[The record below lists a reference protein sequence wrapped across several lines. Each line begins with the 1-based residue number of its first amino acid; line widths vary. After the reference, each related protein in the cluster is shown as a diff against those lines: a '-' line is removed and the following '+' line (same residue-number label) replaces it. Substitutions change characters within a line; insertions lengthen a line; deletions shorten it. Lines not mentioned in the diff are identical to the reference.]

1 MLGSTAGRPA
11 YRANLVTV
19 DLNKVS
25 AQSKGPQNR
34 FLSGQPSNCTKLQER
49 FLFYKKNKNVKLRML
64 GLICELFAFKTLGIE
79 DRVYSTENQ
88 I

>member
-25 AQSKGPQNR
+25 AQSKGRRNI
-34 FLSGQPSNCTKLQER
+34 FLSDQPSNCTKLKER
-49 FLFYKKNKNVKLRML
+49 FSFIKNKQSVKFRMK
-64 GLICELFAFKTLGIE
+64 GLICELFAFKTLGME